1 MPRFVLLLH
10 QCPDRRPRPT
20 HCDLMLEKGDVL
32 ETWALVELPCGWIE
46 LADDLQIAD
55 SNTISV
61 ERLADHRLAYLDYE
75 GPVSGDRGSVRRLD
89 TGTFKTLSD
98 SQTHALVGELIR
110 GRITLQPSSD
120 PRSQWQLVFTAE

>member
-1 MPRFVLLLH
+1 
-10 QCPDRRPRPT
+10 
-20 HCDLMLEKGDVL
+20 MLERGDVL
-32 ETWALVELPCGWIE
+32 ETWALDELPSGWTRF
-46 LADDLQIAD
+46 ADDLTLAD
-55 SNTISV
+55 SNTVSV

-89 TGTFKTLSD
+89 AGNFKAIAD
-98 SQTHALVGELIR
+98 SQTYALVGELIR